1 MVRLCSSATG
11 AALLSRA
18 QGQGTARRDAR
29 NADLLKLA
37 SALAWASE
45 QAPEDEDLL
54 DRLFALVTFA

>member
-1 MVRLCSSATG
+1 MTG

-18 QGQGTARRDAR
+18 QAQGTARPHAR

-45 QAPEDEDLL
+45 QAPDDEDLL
-54 DRLFALVTFA
+54 DRLLALVTCS